1 MQTDLSAPESIAR
14 AYVRLVLSIDRHYNG
29 YVDGYYGPP
38 EWKAAVNEGEPRP
51 LRALL
56 ADADAL
62 AGAVAACAD
71 LDEQRRDYLAREAVC
86 AQTTLRI
93 LQGEPLSL
101 AEEAA
106 GVYDVPIAWI
116 DEAHFEALRQQLSEL
131 LGGAGPLSERYA
143 AYEKALRVP
152 AERVEP
158 LSRYAIQT
166 LRQRAD
172 ELFHLPP
179 GDSVELIFPDAAEPW
194 AGYHDYRGEHHSVAA
209 INAHYDQYLTNFIH
223 ILAHETY
230 PGHHTEHSLKEA
242 RLKKGLGRMEH
253 CLVMAN
259 SPSCVISEGAAMLA
273 LETAFDDRQWIDW
286 YEQEIY
292 PRAGLPVQDAARQ
305 LQITRAARQ
314 IEGLFANAVM
324 LMYDRRAS
332 DDEVF
337 AYIRRYSAES
347 DENLHGM
354 LDFMKDRLR
363 RAYTFCYAYGTQL
376 MNDLFAARPD
386 RPHWYLRAISEP
398 ATPSQVREWIA
409 QA

>member
-1 MQTDLSAPESIAR
+1 
-14 AYVRLVLSIDRHYNG
+14 
-29 YVDGYYGPP
+29 
-38 EWKAAVNEGEPRP
+38 
-51 LRALL
+51 
-56 ADADAL
+56 
-62 AGAVAACAD
+62 
-71 LDEQRRDYLAREAVC
+71 
-86 AQTTLRI
+86 
-93 LQGEPLSL
+93 
-101 AEEAA
+101 
-106 GVYDVPIAWI
+106 
-116 DEAHFEALRQQLSEL
+116 
-131 LGGAGPLSERYA
+131 LSERYA

-209 INAHYDQYLTNFIH
+209 VNAHYDQYLTNFIH

-324 LMYDRRAS
+324 LMYDQRAS